1 MLRWSLMYHTK
12 SMEYIW
18 AKPRD
23 RENYEKSEFRVGEST
38 GFMKNERFACDIR
51 QK

>member
-1 MLRWSLMYHTK
+1 
-12 SMEYIW
+12 MEYIW

-23 RENYEKSEFRVGEST
+23 RENYEKGEFRVCENT
-38 GFMKNERFACDIR
+38 DFMKNERFAYDIP